1 MGTLSIDAQQS
12 AQITKLQEDVEE
24 LTTKLNA
31 AVADIGTIKSKVDS
45 LITDITSLKD
55 KIGTAT
61 YGNTTGGGFSADPI
75 LKRLHDMDTD
85 FVNLSIFVDNHQANA
100 YNHGTYGHGGSAG
113 QAGRGHGGP
122 ALGQSID
129 ISGAST
135 SSTGSVTQTA
145 SNASTTGTYTTSST
159 NVVTIETDAAS
170 RAREVATSTLTKLR
184 DL

>member
-12 AQITKLQEDVEE
+12 QQIEKLQEDVEE

-31 AVADIGTIKSKVDS
+31 VVADVGTIKGKVDT
-45 LITDITSLKD
+45 LITDVTSLKD

-61 YGNTTGGGFSADPI
+61 YGNTTGGGSSADPI
-75 LKRLHDMDTD
+75 LKRLHDLDTD
-85 FVNLSIFVDNHQANA
+85 FVNLSVYVDNHQA
-100 YNHGTYGHGGSAG
+100 GTASAKHGGGSGG
-113 QAGRGHGGP
+113 QTGRGTGGP

-145 SNASTTGTYTTSST
+145 SNASTTGTFNTSTT
-159 NVVTIETDAAS
+159 NVVTIENDSAT
-170 RAREVATSTLTKLR
+170 RAREVARSTLTRLR
-184 DL
+184 DI